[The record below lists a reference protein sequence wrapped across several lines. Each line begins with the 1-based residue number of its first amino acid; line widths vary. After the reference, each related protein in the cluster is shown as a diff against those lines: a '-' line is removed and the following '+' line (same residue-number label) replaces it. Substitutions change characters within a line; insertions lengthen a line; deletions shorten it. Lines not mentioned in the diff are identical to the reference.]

1 METENEDVYLKFNKI
16 DDVNCDLDDEII
28 SKGLYLDD
36 CLKKEK
42 FVIVDDLVVDI
53 LESQKQKEKED

>member
-16 DDVNCDLDDEII
+16 DDVNCDLADEII